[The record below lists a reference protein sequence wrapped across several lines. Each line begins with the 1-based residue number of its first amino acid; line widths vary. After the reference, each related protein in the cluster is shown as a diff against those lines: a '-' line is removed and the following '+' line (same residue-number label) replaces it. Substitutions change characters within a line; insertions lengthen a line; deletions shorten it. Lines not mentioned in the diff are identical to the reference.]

1 MSGAGSGSGS
11 GAGAAAASE
20 QSVKEVYSC
29 SACRVNF
36 TDRQTQRAHMKGDW
50 Q

>member
-1 MSGAGSGSGS
+1 MSGSGSGSGS
-11 GAGAAAASE
+11 GAAASAASE
-20 QSVKEVYSC
+20 KSVKEVYSC

-36 TDRQTQRAHMKGDW
+36 TDRQTHRAHMKDDW